1 MWVAESAFLCAY
13 YSPHTMHSREVWLR
27 TRLFVWHKISS
38 EICTLVVMWVA
49 ESAFLC
55 AYYSPHT
62 MHSREVWLRTRLF
75 VWHKISSILSAVY
88 RLRAQIAH

>member
-1 MWVAESAFLCAY
+1 MRLLLASHYALAWE
-13 YSPHTMHSREVWLR
+13 EDLR

-38 EICTLVVMWVA
+38 EICTLVVVWVA

-55 AYYSPHT
+55 AYYSPRT
-62 MHSREVWLRTRLF
+62 MHSLGKKICGLAFF

-88 RLRAQIAH
+88 RLLSAGAKRPLN